1 MMDQPATPPT
11 PSAAPQSDGRI
22 PAVVVTGFLGSGKT
36 TLVNHILRHQQG
48 RKIAVIINEI
58 GDINLDGQLVLT
70 DRDEQIVEFNNGC
83 LCCTVR
89 GDLIAMLGRLRER
102 ADRLDGII
110 IETTGLADPA
120 PVASTFFVSDDVR
133 AGVRLDSFVG
143 VVDACNIETNLAQS
157 PEAQEQVAFSDII
170 LVNKTDL
177 VDAATLDTVIRRLR
191 TLNPVARILPTVQ
204 SEVDLAAV
212 LQTGA
217 FDLEAKLQVD
227 PGFLGD
233 HAHEHDARISSCVLT
248 ESRPIDINRF
258 MLWMGAYAQAHG
270 GDLLRTKGIFHA
282 RGFPERLIFQSVR
295 MLTTLRPERPWRE
308 DEVRQ
313 TTYVVIGRDLDRAA
327 LAAGLA
333 DCVAG

>member
-1 MMDQPATPPT
+1 MMDQPAMPGSSPDV
-11 PSAAPQSDGRI
+11 ARSDGRI

-36 TLVNHILRHQQG
+36 TLVNHILRNQQG
-48 RKIAVIINEI
+48 KKIAVIINEI

-89 GDLIAMLGRLRER
+89 GDLIDMLGRLRER

-120 PVASTFFVSDDVR
+120 PVASTFFVSDEVR

-143 VVDACNIETNLAQS
+143 VVDARNIETNLAQS

-177 VDAATLDTVIRRLR
+177 VDAATMDAVIARLR

-212 LQTGA
+212 LHTGA
-217 FDLEAKLQVD
+217 FDLEAKLQID
-227 PGFLGD
+227 PEFLGE
-233 HAHEHDARISSCVLT
+233 HAHEHDARITSCVLT
-248 ESRPIDINRF
+248 ESRPIDIDRF
-258 MLWMGAYAQAHG
+258 MQWIGGYAQMHG
-270 GDLLRTKGIFHA
+270 ENLLRTKGIFHA
-282 RGFPERLIFQSVR
+282 RGFSERLIFQSVR
-295 MLTTLRPERPWRE
+295 MLTTLRPERPWHPGE
-308 DEVRQ
+308 ARQ
-313 TTYVVIGRDLDRAA
+313 TTYVVIGRDLDREA
-327 LAAGLA
+327 LADGLA
-333 DCVAG
+333 ACVAG